1 MKNNK
6 KKIIISSLLSFSLI
20 ATTTVLATSLSS
32 CSDSND
38 DDVFRMTSES
48 EFLKYFDESTG
59 AIIIPDKFKKIDSAG
74 MQKIGQEN
82 CAKIRQIVIPYY
94 AEEIRL
100 VLPPLPNLD
109 MISYGKLN
117 NQFIEA
123 NDPHY
128 PNIKKFEIT
137 IRNSNNLVSFYT
149 PTIYITPETQC
160 EIAIINC
167 AQFISLNG
175 NGSGIDLSRIIQ
187 KGELIPQVQSGDPR
201 FYCVVRNVD
210 VPPPKINKILSPAF
224 NTTTSFQL
232 WMPLPIT
239 QYNISSSLEIIKNYS
254 IFIDSLHT
262 KYTFGDYGNPSN
274 FQGVDYSLNAY
285 PGKFQAFGTE
295 NQWDDIGGF
304 YSNIYSSNHPS
315 VDFTYCNKLTPEKFL
330 EMLNNE
336 YFFDSMKTAAN
347 FDKKPNSEAA
357 IMKQKFTTEY
367 VIVDP
372 DTQPELYKTLI
383 NWLG

>member
-38 DDVFRMTSES
+38 DVFRMTSES
-48 EFLKYFDESTG
+48 EFLKYFDEANG
-59 AIIIPDKFKKIDSAG
+59 AIIIPDKFKKIDSRG
-74 MQKIGQEN
+74 MENIGKEN
-82 CAKIRQIVIPYY
+82 YAKIRQIVIPYY

-109 MISYGKLN
+109 MISYGELN
-117 NQFIEA
+117 NQFIDA

-137 IRNSNNLVSFYT
+137 IRSSNNLVSFYT

-160 EIAIINC
+160 KIAIIDC
-167 AQFISLNG
+167 PQFISLNG
-175 NGSGIDLSRIIQ
+175 NGSGVDLTRIIQ
-187 KGELIPQVQSGDPR
+187 KGELPIPEYDKDLR
-201 FYCVVRNVD
+201 FSYSVLND
-210 VPPPKINKILSPAF
+210 KINKIISPTF
-224 NTTTSFQL
+224 NTTTSFEVIAPQ
-232 WMPLPIT
+232 T
-239 QYNISSSLEIIKNYS
+239 TTEYSISPNLEIIKNNPV
-254 IFIDSLHT
+254 FIRSLKV
-262 KYTFGDYGNPSN
+262 KYAFGGFNKPSD
-274 FQGVDYSLNAY
+274 FQGVDYSMPSLSSK
-285 PGKFQAFGTE
+285 KFNAFGDE
-295 NQWDDIGGF
+295 GDY
-304 YSNIYSSNHPS
+304 YSQHIDYYSSNHPS

-336 YFFDSMKTAAN
+336 YLFQQMLQYATAAG
-347 FDKKPNSEAA
+347 SSAA
-357 IMKQKFTTEY
+357 TMKQNFATEY